1 MWIKFSVLYTDTGS
15 SSFPLC
21 DAVEVIGVIA
31 VWNWLVFN
39 SMNKWRYELEQPV
52 DVSKHKSEWERSE
65 SIHPSGEGCTFSI
78 EVWSHGR

>member
-21 DAVEVIGVIA
+21 DAEVIGVTA
-31 VWNWLVFN
+31 MWNWLVSI

-52 DVSKHKSEWERSE
+52 DVSKHKSQWEGWKYS
-65 SIHPSGEGCTFSI
+65 SFWGGL
-78 EVWSHGR
+78 